1 LPWKTVSW
9 KKRDTKVGNIVGY
22 LIKGGIVI
30 TEKGEILAD
39 VAIDN
44 QTDIGSRE
52 RLA

>member
-1 LPWKTVSW
+1 MQ
-9 KKRDTKVGNIVGY
+9 KVGNIVGY

-44 QTDIGSRE
+44 QRI
-52 RLA
+52 LAVRYASDGVR